1 MRIRILK
8 YSAFLIPIILI
19 FLVGFF
25 ILKNE
30 KKEVR
35 IENNLQ
41 ENIEEA
47 LSVGD
52 EAARNASQTEAG
64 GEAPA
69 KIDEEENTEEIE
81 IKKEDKIDAAI
92 VTSIDTSKKDSLE
105 ITNKL
110 VSFGFQKSSG
120 RKIDTVI
127 IHSSYDALGS
137 DPYDISG
144 LIKEYQQYGVA
155 PHYLID
161 RDGEVYLLVEEKN
174 IAYHAGLSEVPDGRV
189 NVNAFSIGI
198 EMMNTKTDKYTEEQ
212 YDFLKN
218 LLKDIENRYEIKYT
232 LGHDEIAPGRKSDPW
247 NFNWDKIK

>member
-1 MRIRILK
+1 MKIKILK
-8 YSAFLIPIILI
+8 YSAFIIPIILI

-30 KKEVR
+30 KKTVTF
-35 IENNLQ
+35 ENNSQGNSEEVLFEENEEVLVEINEK
-41 ENIEEA
+41 ENIEDVEIK
-47 LSVGD
+47 
-52 EAARNASQTEAG
+52 T
-64 GEAPA
+64 
-69 KIDEEENTEEIE
+69 EEEV
-81 IKKEDKIDAAI
+81 AI
-92 VTSIDTSKKDSLE
+92 IVATPMDTSKKDSLE

>member
-30 KKEVR
+30 KKTVTF
-35 IENNLQ
+35 ENNLQ